1 MFSRMSLKGI
11 RPRLIV
17 STTLLLLLSLSFV
30 ASVIYFLFSH
40 SLRKS
45 DQNLLLN
52 LRETYTQLF
61 LEGGP
66 QLLQNRISPEILV
79 VILEKPTNKIVFE
92 KLPSWIDHDFEDE
105 EEIEQLKE
113 ATEKLKMKEGWTNIL
128 LLSGEENNDLY
139 QSFEYQ
145 LRLLALKKNWQTVL
159 PIIDNDL
166 IEVYS
171 APINERYWMFIGR
184 SSEVREESLSTIRY
198 ISLFVIFPF
207 ILIGFILS
215 YFLARNILKPIK
227 ELATTMNLIK
237 NGNAESRA
245 KVRGT
250 DDEIDLLTSEFNS
263 LLDRNRILIRNLR
276 ETVDNVAHDL
286 RTPLTRFRS
295 NAEHALL
302 NSSDTSELRVALQDA
317 VENSDNILELLNG
330 IMVVAEAESQIMQL
344 NLQEVS
350 VKELLDSVTELYEHV
365 AEQSGIKLE
374 MNCAAEIR
382 INCDPRRIIQALGN
396 LLDNAIKFSP
406 AGGTIRIRC
415 EADEK
420 DVTISIVDH
429 GRGISA
435 DELPR
440 IWSRLYRG
448 DGSRTTPGLGIGLSL
463 VKAIINSH
471 HGTTH
476 VTSEPGKGS
485 CFSISL
491 PRCNGAVIRE

>member
-1 MFSRMSLKGI
+1 
-11 RPRLIV
+11 
-17 STTLLLLLSLSFV
+17 
-30 ASVIYFLFSH
+30 
-40 SLRKS
+40 
-45 DQNLLLN
+45 
-52 LRETYTQLF
+52 
-61 LEGGP
+61 
-66 QLLQNRISPEILV
+66 
-79 VILEKPTNKIVFE
+79 
-92 KLPSWIDHDFEDE
+92 
-105 EEIEQLKE
+105 
-113 ATEKLKMKEGWTNIL
+113 
-128 LLSGEENNDLY
+128 
-139 QSFEYQ
+139 
-145 LRLLALKKNWQTVL
+145 
-159 PIIDNDL
+159 
-166 IEVYS
+166 
-171 APINERYWMFIGR
+171 
-184 SSEVREESLSTIRY
+184 
-198 ISLFVIFPF
+198 
-207 ILIGFILS
+207 
-215 YFLARNILKPIK
+215 
-227 ELATTMNLIK
+227 
-237 NGNAESRA
+237 
-245 KVRGT
+245 
-250 DDEIDLLTSEFNS
+250 
-263 LLDRNRILIRNLR
+263 
-276 ETVDNVAHDL
+276 
-286 RTPLTRFRS
+286 
-295 NAEHALL
+295 L